1 MLYKKII
8 YGCKVIVIKYVFI
21 KYGQMKE
28 KMFKIKN
35 KLSI

>member
-8 YGCKVIVIKYVFI
+8 YGCKVIVTKYVFI
-21 KYGQMKE
+21 KYEQMKE